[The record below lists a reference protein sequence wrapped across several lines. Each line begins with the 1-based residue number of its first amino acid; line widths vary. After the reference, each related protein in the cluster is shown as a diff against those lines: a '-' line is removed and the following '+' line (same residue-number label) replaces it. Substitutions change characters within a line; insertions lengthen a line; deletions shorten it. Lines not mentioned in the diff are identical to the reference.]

1 MMKYGGSEE
10 YRNKCAELCKKL
22 EFGHVDIERISV
34 IVSKGSKARRTI
46 ARIHTLSKAIQ
57 LGMNQK
63 PFYVIEL
70 ISERFFKLSEAE
82 QTKALIHE
90 LMHIPH
96 SFGGGFRMH
105 KPFVN
110 SRTVEKEYER
120 LLSQTRIE
128 G

>member
-10 YRNKCAELCKKL
+10 YKGKCIELCKRL
-22 EFGHVDIERISV
+22 EFKHVDPERVSV

-46 ARIHTLSKAIQ
+46 ARIHTLSKALQ
-57 LGMNQK
+57 LGMAAK

-82 QTKALIHE
+82 QTKVLIHE

-105 KPFVN
+105 KPYVN

-120 LLSQTRIE
+120 LISQTRIE
-128 G
+128 S